1 MKTTPETS
9 KEALAALLPALESVQ
24 EWTRDAIHE
33 AAFGLIERLGVKN
46 GFLLWP
52 MRVALSGKQFTPGGG
67 IELAAILGREKSLAR
82 IRAALE
88 RL

>member
-1 MKTTPETS
+1 M
-9 KEALAALLPALESVQ
+9 
-24 EWTRDAIHE
+24 TRDAIHE

-46 GFLLWP
+46 GYLLWP

-82 IRAALE
+82 IRAALA